1 MIFTHLHEALKESIK
16 LENREN
22 RYKQIMSNRA
32 NKIVN
37 QRKEI
42 NRLIED
48 NKLLKERLNRIGDMF
63 TSESVDE
70 LSKTERLIIIRA
82 IIEGHYEGESE

>member
-32 NKIVN
+32 DKIVN

-48 NKLLKERLNRIGDMF
+48 NKLLKERLNRIGDLF
-63 TSESVDE
+63 TSESVE
-70 LSKTERLIIIRA
+70 EYTKTERLVFIRA
-82 IIEGHYEGESE
+82 MIEGHYEGESE